1 MVLLRLN
8 GSASAVMIPI
18 SPLRQIALMKKA
30 LAMDR
35 APIKLRSIQPMMMR
49 LVKMHISAE
58 EVEILLRSIVALA
71 N

>member
-1 MVLLRLN
+1 
-8 GSASAVMIPI
+8 MIPI

-35 APIKLRSIQPMMMR
+35 ALIKLRSIQPKVAMMMR
-49 LVKMHISAE
+49 LVKLHILAE
-58 EVEILLRSIVALA
+58 EVEILHRSIAALA